1 MRSIA
6 ESVLQLSGAGAYLK
20 KAFCPERM
28 LSQGLL
34 AGACVILWL
43 RHGLFL
49 SYLRGRN
56 QVRGVTESRTSILPI
71 SCGVP
76 RALV

>member
-1 MRSIA
+1 MRNIA

-20 KAFCPERM
+20 KAFCPESM

-34 AGACVILWL
+34 VLACVILWL

-49 SYLRGRN
+49 SYLWGRN
-56 QVRGVTESRTSILPI
+56 QVRGVTESRTSILSI